1 MTLISCHQPLPK
13 SHKIYIPHAANVDLL
28 SWQSVGNV
36 SVGRIHLC
44 TQLSYGQRSCDI
56 VVHPNIWHHIYV
68 SWMFEYSWMG
78 MVGRCRLLHTPQPDF
93 CLIKGVSLHLPR
105 CKTCIMVRQA
115 IESHHVFVLFQI
127 WSPNQKFLWL
137 LFQNTWHIPWS
148 IRNPTCGK
156 LPSTLRRSTSPRCLV
171 SLTRLPTALAIT
183 ALQAAVQTLLSA
195 WNDLDNT
202 PPQRNWSMS
211 KAMTIQNTP
220 PPCGEALSN
229 LGMLDDERISI
240 SSCLGGSCPRIE
252 CLLESHP
259 LRFCECCWVS
269 GLPPILS
276 LLLPTFEMLQDL
288 LDAFFSH
295 LNPIHFHPS
304 STISHL
310 SLTQKNL

>member
-1 MTLISCHQPLPK
+1 MWHRSSPK
-13 SHKIYIPHAANVDLL
+13 YLASHICRL
-28 SWQSVGNV
+28 
-36 SVGRIHLC
+36 
-44 TQLSYGQRSCDI
+44 
-56 VVHPNIWHHIYV
+56 NIWIKLKFWNILNIV
-68 SWMFEYSWMG
+68 EWEWLAAAGCSTPPNLTSVWSKESVCTCRGAKKASWYARPSN
-78 MVGRCRLLHTPQPDF
+78 HTIF
-93 CLIKGVSLHLPR
+93 CG
-105 CKTCIMVRQA
+105 
-115 IESHHVFVLFQI
+115 FQI

-137 LFQNTWHIPWS
+137 LYQYTWHIPWS
-148 IRNPTCGK
+148 MRNPTCGK
-156 LPSTLRRSTSPRCLV
+156 LPSTLAGQLRLAAWSPWRDFPRLWQSRPWTRR
-171 SLTRLPTALAIT
+171 PTLR
-183 ALQAAVQTLLSA
+183 SA

-240 SSCLGGSCPRIE
+240 SSCLGGSCPRIK
-252 CLLESHP
+252 CLFESHP
-259 LRFCECCWVS
+259 LRFCKCCWVS